1 MTAAPLS
8 LEDGRFARFERVE
21 WWDQQKLRNARVLVA
36 GAGALGNE
44 VIKNLALL
52 GIGHI
57 AIADMDAIE
66 ISNLARSAL
75 FRASDAGK
83 SKAECAAR
91 AARDLYPD
99 IDARAITGN
108 ISATLGLGWIRW
120 ADVVVGALDNRE
132 ARVFLNSACARIGR
146 PWIDG
151 GIDVLQGIVRGFE
164 PPRTACYE
172 CTMSDVDWQVINRR
186 RSCTMLAR
194 RALEHGGTP
203 TTPTTASVIG
213 AIQVQEIVKLLHGLP
228 ALLGSGFLFEGAT
241 HSSYTMSYPVSPD
254 CPWHE
259 PVVPIE
265 AIDATYDTP
274 FSDIWR
280 IAETTFGGLD
290 AIELGRELVETLG
303 CVACGEKRSVLRPL
317 DAIAEE
323 DAACERCGSDTVP
336 HYMHSIVRGSAYF
349 ERSPREIG
357 LPPWEIVWGRRGETY
372 RGFEYGE

>member
-1 MTAAPLS
+1 MTAASLS

-21 WWDQQKLRNARVLVA
+21 WWDQARMRGAKVLVA

-57 AIADMDAIE
+57 AVADMDTIE
-66 ISNLARSAL
+66 LSNLTRSAL

-83 SKAECAAR
+83 LKAECAVR

-99 IDARAITGN
+99 IDAVALTGN
-108 ISATLGLGWIRW
+108 ITATLGLGWIRW

-132 ARVFLNSACARIGR
+132 ARVFLNSACARVGR

-172 CTMSDVDWQVINRR
+172 CTMNDVDWQVINRR

-194 RALEHGGTP
+194 RAFEHGGTP
-203 TTPTTASVIG
+203 TTPTTASIIG
-213 AIQVQEIVKLLHGLP
+213 AIQVQEIVKYLHGMP
-228 ALLGSGFLFEGAT
+228 AMLGSGYLFEGAGHT
-241 HSSYTMSYPVSPD
+241 SYTMSYPIAPD

-259 PVVPIE
+259 PVAPIE
-265 AIDATYDTP
+265 TLDATWDTP
-274 FSDIWR
+274 IGEMW
-280 IAETTFGGLD
+280 AQMGHVD
-290 AIELGRELVETLG
+290 AIELGRELVEELE
-303 CVACGEKRSVLRPL
+303 CVTCGARRAVLRPL
-317 DAIAEE
+317 DAIADE
-323 DAACERCGSDTVP
+323 DAVCERCGADSVP
-336 HYMHSIVRGSAYF
+336 HYMHSIAPGSAYLD
-349 ERSPREIG
+349 RTPREIG
-357 LPPWEIVWGRRGETY
+357 LPRWEIVWARRGEEF